1 MYVAYLTCASM
12 LDPNGFPKIS
22 NGGLRHTNLGYST
35 STPLIFMEV
44 RWTFGSKWCFFFRRC
59 WIDDTSDAFF
69 TYSIYVYLR
78 TVNLKKMNLE
88 IMLSSHSRWGETGW
102 RLSPGFRPWNLCPKI
117 FLRSVRHLDPFW
129 YMISLIFFANHE
141 NSWKFID
148 ILNVVPCLFKKN
160 ANITFK
166 VDSWYT
172 YINASFEVQGRKIA
186 RDDSI
191 GPQER

>member
-1 MYVAYLTCASM
+1 
-12 LDPNGFPKIS
+12 
-22 NGGLRHTNLGYST
+22 
-35 STPLIFMEV
+35 MEV

-59 WIDDTSDAFF
+59 WIDDTLDAFF

-78 TVNLKKMNLE
+78 TVNLKKVNLE

-117 FLRSVRHLDPFW
+117 FLRSVRHLDRFW

-148 ILNVVPCLFKKN
+148 ILNVVPCLLQNF

-172 YINASFEVQGRKIA
+172 YVNAAFEVQGREIA

-191 GPQER
+191 GPRER

>member
-1 MYVAYLTCASM
+1 MYIHINISCIFVFQIEYIYIVLCGDIFLRMLVLQYTCLCTLIYIFTVTNMYVEYLTCASM
-12 LDPNGFPKIS
+12 LDPNGFPKLS

-78 TVNLKKMNLE
+78 TVNLKKVNLE

-117 FLRSVRHLDPFW
+117 FLRSVRHLDRFW

-141 NSWKFID
+141 NSLI
-148 ILNVVPCLFKKN
+148 
-160 ANITFK
+160 
-166 VDSWYT
+166 Y
-172 YINASFEVQGRKIA
+172 
-186 RDDSI
+186 
-191 GPQER
+191 